1 MASLFQIHK
10 FKIIYIFIL
19 FTETH
24 TTDLFKVILYV
35 IRKDTYLK
43 ILLLDLSTTIKISN

>member
-1 MASLFQIHK
+1 MASLFQIRK

-19 FTETH
+19 FTHTH
-24 TTDLFKVILYV
+24 TTNLFKVIVFV
-35 IRKDTYLK
+35 ILKDTYLK